1 MALDALIRSALR
13 TADAVTA
20 GLQATV
26 GHAAYTSQDAYGKPT
41 YAAVV
46 DRQAVVELTEKP
58 MRTLEGHERLSIARL
73 TFPRPVAIDVRDRFT
88 LPDGRTA
95 PILTINGVADPSTG
109 ARYATEVALG

>member
-1 MALDALIRSALR
+1 MALDALIRCALT

-26 GHAAYTSQDAYGKPT
+26 GHAAYLTQDAFGKPT
-41 YAAVV
+41 YATAVS
-46 DRQAVVELTEKP
+46 RQAVVELTEKP
-58 MRTLEGHERLSIARL
+58 VRTLEGHERLSIARI
-73 TFPRPVAIDVRDRFT
+73 TFPRPVAIDLRDRFT

-95 PILTINGVADPSTG
+95 PILTLAGVADPSTG

>member
-26 GHAAYTSQDAYGKPT
+26 GHAAYTSQDTFGKPT
-41 YAAVV
+41 YATLVS
-46 DRQAVVELTEKP
+46 RQAVVDLTERP
-58 MRTLEGHERLSIARL
+58 VRTTEGQERLSTARL
-73 TFPRPVAIDVRDRFT
+73 IFPRPVAVDLRDRFT

-95 PILTINGVADPSTG
+95 PVLTLNGVADPSTG